1 MTSEPQY
8 PRVCQGWICL
18 FLSFFFITFFLFF
31 SPNKYRKIKLF
42 LLLKRE
48 KALGH
53 LVEWKHGDIYVY
65 FLSKFQKAQYINI
78 QMILRCSF
86 HLFLPALFPQKR
98 TKILFITMKEVRSCC
113 RTFCNVS
120 IHARSEVRF
129 SVFLPLRCSLCAAG
143 GFPCFLVFSVAL
155 LCCTFPFV

>member
-18 FLSFFFITFFLFF
+18 FLSFFKPFFFF
-31 SPNKYRKIKLF
+31 FHQTNIVKSNYFCCWRERK
-42 LLLKRE
+42 LLAIWWNE
-48 KALGH
+48 NM
-53 LVEWKHGDIYVY
+53 DIYLY
-65 FLSKFQKAQYINI
+65 FLSKFQKAQYINT

-98 TKILFITMKEVRSCC
+98 TKILFITMKEVRSCG